1 MSETARLLSISALV
15 LLPLLWALSLRGSL
29 FRPVSIVLCALCWG
43 AIPLPLLGFPA
54 PWEYPAALCRFYL
67 PLLVLLT
74 LFWAVSNVELVK
86 REGYR
91 LRNIC
96 GTLLGLF
103 YCCAALTAM
112 LLPRFSAPAFV
123 CRLAALGV
131 SYGCCFLFGCATMAL
146 LAAVHRP
153 KQDKDC
159 IIILGC
165 SISKSGGLLPLLKSR
180 TNKAIRFA
188 WDQEIATGKSCRFV
202 PSGGQGSDEIISE
215 GSAMELYLLSHG
227 AEQYEILP
235 EKESTT
241 TRENFLFS
249 KRIIDEAMP
258 NATVAFSTT
267 NYHVLRGGLIA
278 HSLHLPCEGIA
289 SPTTWYFWPN
299 GFAREL
305 VALFVMSKKWQ
316 SAVLLLLCALSAL

>member
-1 MSETARLLSISALV
+1 MSPLCRCAFL
-15 LLPLLWALSLRGSL
+15 LLPLLWLFSLRKTL
-29 FRPVSIVLCALCWG
+29 FRPVSLVLCMACWALPPLLLPDLSAYPLKLCRMF
-43 AIPLPLLGFPA
+43 LPLLILF
-54 PWEYPAALCRFYL
+54 
-67 PLLVLLT
+67 T
-74 LFWAVSNVELVK
+74 LFEAVSNAVLVK
-86 REGYR
+86 KEGYR
-91 LRNIC
+91 LRNIV
-96 GTLLGLF
+96 GTVLGLF
-103 YCCAALTAM
+103 CCGADGAAL
-112 LLPRFSAPAFV
+112 LLPKLNAPEYL
-123 CRLAALGV
+123 CRLAALGA
-131 SYGCCFLFGCATMAL
+131 SYGCCMLFGTATMAL
-146 LAAVHRP
+146 IAAKHKP
-153 KQDKDC
+153 KQNKDY

-165 SISKSGGLLPLLKSR
+165 SISRSGGLLPLLKSR
-180 TNKAIRFA
+180 TNRAIRFA
-188 WDQEIATGKSCRFV
+188 WDQEIATGKSCRYV

-235 EKESTT
+235 EKASTT

-249 KRIIDEAMP
+249 KKLIDEAKP

-278 HSLHLPCEGIA
+278 HSLGLDCEGIG

-316 SAVLLLLCALSAL
+316 AVAVVLIGVLAAI

>member
-1 MSETARLLSISALV
+1 MNFLRHTAYLLP
-15 LLPLLWALSLRGSL
+15 PLLWLYSLRKTL
-29 FRPVSIVLCALCWG
+29 FRPVSLVLCILGWG
-43 AIPLPLLGFPA
+43 LFPLPLSELTD
-54 PWEYPAALCRFYL
+54 YPLTLCGLFL
-67 PLLVLLT
+67 PLLIAFT
-74 LFWAVSNVELVK
+74 LFWAVSNAVLVK

-96 GTLLGLF
+96 GTLVGLF
-103 YCCAALTAM
+103 YCGADALA
-112 LLPRFSAPAFV
+112 LLMPKLPVPRFL
-123 CRLAALGV
+123 CRLTALGV
-131 SYGCCFLFGCATMAL
+131 AYGCCVLFGFGTMAF
-146 LAAVHRP
+146 LAAKHRP
-153 KQDKDC
+153 RQDKDY

-180 TNKAIRFA
+180 TNRAIRFA
-188 WDQEIATGKSCRFV
+188 WDQEIATGRPCRYV
-202 PSGGQGSDEIISE
+202 PSGGQGEDEIISE

-227 AEQYEILP
+227 AEPYEILP

-249 KRIIDEAMP
+249 KRLIDEAMP

-267 NYHVLRGGLIA
+267 NYHVLRGGLLA
-278 HSLHLPCEGIA
+278 HSLGLDCEGIA

-305 VALFVMSKKWQ
+305 VALFVLSKKWQ
-316 SAVLLLLCALSAL
+316 TLAAVLIAVLAYI